1 MIWLRL
7 DFREFTEDDIVQE
20 LRARYP
26 IELERLSSDVAAF
39 LKRALQEGL
48 LQPFA
53 AASAPPIVRRV
64 SDERLWCPELQAWR
78 MLWATA
84 TRLRRDGFTATYE
97 MSAGLATIEP
107 LPFTESRFTRAVMAF
122 ARAENFFVHRDA
134 PTDCLPRS
142 LALFGFLRRMRL
154 QAEHVIGVQRSPFQA
169 HAWVELSGK
178 VVLDADRRTTFT
190 PIARLS

>member
-7 DFREFTEDDIVQE
+7 GRCEPTEHDIVEE

-26 IELERLSSDVAAF
+26 IPPDRLRGDVAAF
-39 LKRALQEGL
+39 LERARQEGL
-48 LQPFA
+48 LQPFDA
-53 AASAPPIVRRV
+53 AVAPPNTCQV
-64 SDERLWCPELQAWR
+64 SERRLWCPELQAWR
-78 MLWATA
+78 TLWATA

-97 MSAGLATIEP
+97 MSARLARIKPIPLTEP
-107 LPFTESRFTRAVMAF
+107 RLTRAVAAF

-134 PTDCLPRS
+134 PADCLPRS
-142 LALFGFLRRMRL
+142 LALFGFLRKMRL

-169 HAWVELSGK
+169 HAWVELSGH
-178 VVLDADRRTTFT
+178 VVLDADQRTAFT